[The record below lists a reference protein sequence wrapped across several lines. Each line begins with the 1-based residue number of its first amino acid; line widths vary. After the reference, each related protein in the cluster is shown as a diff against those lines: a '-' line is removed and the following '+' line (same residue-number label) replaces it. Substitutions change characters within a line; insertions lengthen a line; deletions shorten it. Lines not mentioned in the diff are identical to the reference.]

1 MAVVRP
7 IDANAL
13 IEELRKHKGQF
24 PADGNEPFMCWE
36 VEGYINDQETLTQ
49 TIETPAFVVW
59 KERYRGGFEHNV
71 TIVDEMGTKHV
82 GTLDTR
88 RRTKTPYCSACGGE
102 LGVSSLNYCPNCGAK
117 MEVQDGQSD
126 T

>member
-1 MAVVRP
+1 MAEVRPHDIRP

-49 TIETPAFVVW
+49 TIERPAKWEKATGMLPPEFHG
-59 KERYRGGFEHNV
+59 KNR
-71 TIVDEMGTKHV
+71 
-82 GTLDTR
+82 
-88 RRTKTPYCSACGGE
+88 CSLCGCFALCEKPFREE
-102 LGVSSLNYCPNCGAK
+102 LSNYCPNCGAK
-117 MEVQDGQSD
+117 MDGGKRNV
-126 T
+126 